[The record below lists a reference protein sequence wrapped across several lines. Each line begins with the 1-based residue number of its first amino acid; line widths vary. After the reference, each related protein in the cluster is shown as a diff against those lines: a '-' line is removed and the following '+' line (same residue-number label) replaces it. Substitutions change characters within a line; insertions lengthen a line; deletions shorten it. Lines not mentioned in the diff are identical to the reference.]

1 MSDDYSQPWS
11 RPLIRDSGAA
21 AGIPSRSNVWEYDY
35 PDAGSRPVASAGDF
49 GAAGRLRSPRE
60 YGYPE
65 VPVGGA
71 AARSGAS
78 GGLLGRI
85 VALTDNGA
93 DSVDWRTPA
102 IASPSSGKAFNE
114 GVPPVRFLERIFGP
128 SGRQADTSDLR
139 YPELSLNELADFLQ
153 SYAPT
158 NYPGK

>member
-1 MSDDYSQPWS
+1 M
-11 RPLIRDSGAA
+11 
-21 AGIPSRSNVWEYDY
+21 
-35 PDAGSRPVASAGDF
+35 
-49 GAAGRLRSPRE
+49 
-60 YGYPE
+60 
-65 VPVGGA
+65 PVGGV

-102 IASPSSGKAFNE
+102 ITSPSSGKAFNE
-114 GVPPVRFLERIFGP
+114 GAPPVRFLESTSGP
-128 SGRQADTSDLR
+128 SGRQADSSDLR

-153 SYAPT
+153 SYARI